1 VKIQG
6 ESQVLGL
13 PASDCDGRR
22 LGRIV
27 AVDCAPQ
34 DSYTAVWF
42 VLRLRGWR
50 RGLRAVPSILA
61 APAASA
67 SLHLPAGLG
76 AGVRDTGRMPGRAQS
91 LAAASDAAE
100 HVRVLAGTAAGCT
113 LRAVPR

>member
-1 VKIQG
+1 MKIQG

-13 PASDCDGRR
+13 PVSNRDGRR

-50 RGLRAVPSILA
+50 RGLRAVP
-61 APAASA
+61 
-67 SLHLPAGLG
+67 
-76 AGVRDTGRMPGRAQS
+76 
-91 LAAASDAAE
+91 AE
-100 HVRVLAGTAAGCT
+100 HARWYYLRTPVAA
-113 LRAVPR
+113 